1 MLRVD
6 GMPHILRQPALSRV
20 SLRPFEGVPL
30 EEALYHV
37 QLEGKT
43 VGPYDRRTI
52 VGMRAKETLADAT
65 ELIGPHGQRLTVED
79 LLRHRPDEFSLTG
92 TFSIVKARFDAQL
105 FECDRS
111 GPLPRYDDQ
120 LEVRVQPDVLRIA
133 GRLKGKDDRVK
144 IPLGDVVHARARGTF
159 TDLWLRDAGTK
170 RLQSATLQLDSPER
184 AAELVKWL
192 PEATPPSAAALS
204 ASRMPI
210 PYGIVIG
217 VAGAVLAIVAVVL
230 AIALKR

>member
-1 MLRVD
+1 M
-6 GMPHILRQPALSRV
+6 
-20 SLRPFEGVPL
+20 

-65 ELIGPHGQRLTVED
+65 VLIGAGGQRLTVEE
-79 LLRHRPDEFSLTG
+79 LMRSRPDDFALTG

-105 FECDRS
+105 FECDRQ

-159 TDLWLRDAGTK
+159 TDLWLRGEGSKA
-170 RLQSATLQLDSPER
+170 LQAATLKMESTER
-184 AAELVKWL
+184 AAELVRWL
-192 PEATPPSAAALS
+192 PDATPPSAAVLS
-204 ASRMPI
+204 ASRVPI

-230 AIALKR
+230 VLALKR